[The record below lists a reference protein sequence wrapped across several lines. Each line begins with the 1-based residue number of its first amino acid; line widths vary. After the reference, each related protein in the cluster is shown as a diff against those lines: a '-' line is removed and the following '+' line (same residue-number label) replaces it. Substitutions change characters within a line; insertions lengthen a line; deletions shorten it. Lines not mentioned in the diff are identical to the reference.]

1 MSDTNPPDGD
11 FIPVLQAHKPLPTEK
26 AGKVT
31 ETRILAIETTQTT
44 ILKHFDK
51 VDNET
56 KSTNAKL
63 DFLLNRLPPTL
74 EDNLKAMT
82 VNIQTVT
89 TDLKTESANR
99 DILKTFIVDEL
110 DRVRFDIQAKTEAT
124 EILIESKHQASLTLL
139 STPASSTTRASS
151 IPVFPRFS
159 ASYGGIRSSVP
170 STLTPEKYYQDV
182 VPADQDIHRSFI
194 DPTTPMPLGLT
205 GSSDTSGLPIRG
217 LLSLVGNAQL
227 NLSKFQEKLE
237 RLVLHDDSVT
247 AVCDWYH
254 GIRLALNTS
263 GKMHID
269 VIPMFET
276 LKRTDRFSTLL
287 LPVDNHNSVD
297 HTASSYNLCL
307 NMYHSFGAI
316 LLAVFT
322 TTTKMFP
329 IDKCP
334 KANNIL
340 LIHRDLRN
348 GWDLL
353 WNILRKLSP
362 HLGGQNHNVH
372 DLISEL
378 IIKNHESLPEFY
390 NRALN
395 LHNTIHY
402 SQAAVPPTRLLGRFI
417 DQLMKCP
424 EIRLYL
430 ALKKAALEEHLQLLG
445 ENAAYP
451 IESLQTIYDH
461 LENVEAP
468 MELVLSKSN
477 ANSVS
482 NEMSSH
488 GQPHI
493 ARFRNLPE
501 CDICFRRGHTADQCT
516 IRGEN
521 FVPPDILCRAHQYNT
536 KHGDKPIAP
545 IRSWTSTAPLTAR
558 FDPNKKPYVKPPASN
573 SQPYKP
579 TIKYF
584 LADSNGDPVQIDL
597 VQITTGETDT
607 SDPTEEEFHETQQE
621 IPSPS
626 IGIKPTINQLDT
638 NIMPLFPDYPDMF
651 DPMALQQLQEN

>member
-1 MSDTNPPDGD
+1 M
-11 FIPVLQAHKPLPTEK
+11 
-26 AGKVT
+26 
-31 ETRILAIETTQTT
+31 
-44 ILKHFDK
+44 
-51 VDNET
+51 
-56 KSTNAKL
+56 
-63 DFLLNRLPPTL
+63 
-74 EDNLKAMT
+74 
-82 VNIQTVT
+82 
-89 TDLKTESANR
+89 
-99 DILKTFIVDEL
+99 
-110 DRVRFDIQAKTEAT
+110 
-124 EILIESKHQASLTLL
+124 
-139 STPASSTTRASS
+139 
-151 IPVFPRFS
+151 
-159 ASYGGIRSSVP
+159 
-170 STLTPEKYYQDV
+170 
-182 VPADQDIHRSFI
+182 
-194 DPTTPMPLGLT
+194 
-205 GSSDTSGLPIRG
+205 
-217 LLSLVGNAQL
+217 
-227 NLSKFQEKLE
+227 SKFQEKLE

-247 AVCDWYH
+247 AVRDWYH

-263 GKMHID
+263 GKTHID

-276 LKRTDRFSTLL
+276 LKRNDRFSTIL
-287 LPVDNHNSVD
+287 LPVDINGAID

-334 KANNIL
+334 KANHIL

-372 DLISEL
+372 DLISAL
-378 IIKNHESLPEFY
+378 TIKNHETLPEFY

-395 LHNTIHY
+395 LNNTIHY

-417 DQLMKCP
+417 DQLMKCQ
-424 EIRLYL
+424 EIRPYL
-430 ALKKAALEEHLQLLG
+430 ALKKAALKEHLQLWG
-445 ENAAYP
+445 ENAVYP

-468 MELVLSKSN
+468 MELVLN
-477 ANSVS
+477 NSTTNS
-482 NEMSSH
+482 GNSEMVSH

-521 FVPPDILCRAHQYNT
+521 FVPPDILRRAHQYNT

-545 IRSWTSTAPLTAR
+545 IRSWTSTAPPTAR
-558 FDPNKKPYVKPPASN
+558 FDPNKKQHAKPN

-584 LADSNGDPVQIDL
+584 LADSNGNPVQIDPT
-597 VQITTGETDT
+597 QITTVETDK
-607 SDPTEEEFHETQQE
+607 SDPHDEEFHEAHEET
-621 IPSPS
+621 PSPNVP
-626 IGIKPTINQLDT
+626 IEPTIAHLNT
-638 NIMPLFPDYPDMF
+638 NIMPLFPDYADMF
-651 DPMALQQLQEN
+651 DPMALQQLTEN